1 MPVDVIPFLEELCNG
16 PNVYEALV
24 SKYEEDNTIIFQ
36 KPFFAPGNAFD
47 HYFALDEADF
57 GYSQSAEV
65 PNQKVCWIVG
75 QTLTEPRIVAFSANS
90 RLYSVIVID
99 IHVPPNHYHVLLDID
114 KFLIRALKASGRFI
128 NSTRV
133 TDFTGVSRSH
143 ERERT
148 LLIR

>member
-1 MPVDVIPFLEELCNG
+1 MPVDVIPFLEELFNG
-16 PNVYEALV
+16 DVRDALALKYPNVEFG
-24 SKYEEDNTIIFQ
+24 D
-36 KPFFAPGNAFD
+36 PFFAPGNAFD
-47 HYFALDEADF
+47 HYLTLGPADY
-57 GYSQSAEV
+57 GTSQETEV
-65 PNQKVCWIVG
+65 PNQKNCWVVG

-99 IHVPPNHYHVLLDID
+99 IHVPPNNYHVLLDID
-114 KFLIRALKASGRFI
+114 KHILRALKASGRFI

-133 TDFTGVSRSH
+133 TDFTGISRSH